1 MIHLLTQDTM
11 LAASLRDLG
20 IFKRHASMNEMSAP
34 SVEQDQYW
42 LEMQQLRLSAIY
54 VQRYRDSIARMET
67 TVAAIRAITSS
78 GSIGAWVIWRQYAF
92 VWAALIAISQIA
104 DALRDVFPFRKRRQ
118 ALSGWCNA
126 LNRLFVDA
134 QRDWDSIASGILSN
148 PKIANLTHQLRQKNA
163 TLRGNLYTR
172 WVAEETGSLRH
183 SSNRNGRILPKT
195 LLYH

>member
-1 MIHLLTQDTM
+1 MT
-11 LAASLRDLG
+11 
-20 IFKRHASMNEMSAP
+20 EMPVP

-54 VQRYRDSIARMET
+54 VREYRDSIAKMET

-92 VWAALIAISQIA
+92 VWAALIAASQIA

-134 QRDWDSIASGILSN
+134 QRDWDSIASGSLSN
-148 PKIANLTHQLRQKNA
+148 PKIAGLTHQLRLKMQ
-163 TLRGNLYTR
+163 RH
-172 WVAEETGSLRH
+172 EETYIPDGLAKKQDLFDKAQTEMEEFFR
-183 SSNRNGRILPKT
+183 NRYSIEDGR
-195 LLYH
+195 

>member
-1 MIHLLTQDTM
+1 
-11 LAASLRDLG
+11 
-20 IFKRHASMNEMSAP
+20 MSELSGP

-54 VQRYRDSIARMET
+54 VREYRDSIGRMET
-67 TVAAIRAITSS
+67 TVAAIRAIASS

-92 VWAALIAISQIA
+92 IWAALIAASQIA

-134 QRDWDSIASGILSN
+134 QRDWDMIASGALSN
-148 PKIANLTHQLRQKNA
+148 PKIATLTHQLRQKMQ
-163 TLRGNLYTR
+163 RH
-172 WVAEETGSLRH
+172 EETYIPDG
-183 SSNRNGRILPKT
+183 LPKKQD
-195 LLYH
+195 LFDAAQKEMEEFFRNRYAIEEGR

>member
-1 MIHLLTQDTM
+1 M